1 MSKQIVLAT
10 SNKGKVKE
18 YQQMLSPLGY
28 SLLTNEDFPNLVE
41 REENGKSYRENALIK
56 ALSLREVTP
65 FPILSDDSG
74 LELLALDGFPGL
86 FTARFAKSQGGYPKA
101 WEELFHRLEGKNRDA
116 QFVCTICYLP
126 KNSSNPHYF
135 EGICPGTILFSPNG
149 DNGFGYDPI
158 FHSKEANIDFGVAS
172 EDIKN
177 AYSHRGKALSKLREY
192 LEKEE

>member
-41 REENGKSYRENALIK
+41 REENGKNYRENALIK

-101 WEELFHRLEGKNRDA
+101 WEELFRRLEGKDRDA

-158 FHSKEANIDFGVAS
+158 FHSKEANIDFGIAS

-177 AYSHRGKALSKLREY
+177 AYSHRGKALSKLKEY